1 MSLPEQ
7 PAPDSPAPDSH
18 GPDSGGS
25 EPASLSA
32 VAEFPRTR
40 FAAVDETGAAGPRF
54 LNRELSWVD
63 FNRRVLQL
71 AADPGVPLLE
81 RAKFLAIVSSN
92 LDEFYEVRVA
102 GIKDQVAAEIDLLT
116 VDGLT
121 PLEQLTTLTVA
132 VNQLVA
138 TQSDIEKAVLA
149 ELRDVGISVIRW
161 NDLNDD
167 DRRSMQDVFDDG
179 IFPVLTPL
187 AVDPGHPFPYISNLS
202 LNLAAMVRDVS
213 TGQRRFARV
222 KVPPLLPRFVMAEDG
237 TRFLPLEQLI
247 ANQLDSLFPGLE
259 VESVH
264 TFRVTRNTDL
274 DLDEDEAEDLL
285 AAVEME
291 LRRRRFG
298 RAVRLEISADASR
311 EVIGLLLDEL
321 ELDRSDVVL
330 VDGLLDLTAMNTL
343 HRLPRPELKDE
354 PWPASTQLRLQ
365 SAVDDDVD
373 IFAVIR
379 DGGDLFVHHPYDSF
393 LTSVDKFISQA
404 AADPDVLTI
413 KLTLYRTSGDSPIVK
428 SLIEAAEQGK
438 QVAVLVEVKARFDEM
453 ANIAWA
459 RQLERAG
466 VHVAY
471 GLVGLKTHTKIALVI
486 RSEAEGL
493 KRYVHIATGNYNSS
507 TARLYTDFGL
517 FTTHPGIGDDATRLF
532 NSLTGYGRPATYRHF
547 VVAPNG
553 LRPWILDSI
562 AREHPTESRGP
573 GRIIMKMNSLVDSE
587 IIEALYAASQAGVT
601 ITLIVRGICCL
612 RPGVPGMSDNIT
624 VRSIVGRYL
633 EHARVMFFENHGGDG
648 QPGWFIGSA
657 DLMPRNLDRRV
668 EAVVGVMDQSLC
680 NDVRLLTDLQ
690 LSDTLLAWE
699 LGHDGTWVRLS
710 HSIAASGLNCQVES
724 VTFANERA
732 RRPLS

>member
-1 MSLPEQ
+1 MSLP
-7 PAPDSPAPDSH
+7 S
-18 GPDSGGS
+18 
-25 EPASLSA
+25 
-32 VAEFPRTR
+32 TR
-40 FAAVDETGAAGPRF
+40 FAAVRHQSDGQGGHGDSSVRPRF

-102 GIKDQVAAEIDLLT
+102 GIKDQVAAELDLST
-116 VDGLT
+116 VDGLS
-121 PLEQLTTLTVA
+121 PAEQLKVVTVA
-132 VNQLVA
+132 VNELVA
-138 TQSDIEKAVLA
+138 EQCRMERSVLD
-149 ELRDVGISVIRW
+149 ELRNVGIAIVGW
-161 NDLNDD
+161 EDLGND
-167 DRRSMQDVFDDG
+167 DRRSMQDVFDEG

-202 LNLAAMVRDVS
+202 LNLAAMVRDPA
-213 TGQRRFARV
+213 TGYRRFARV
-222 KVPPLLPRFVMAEDG
+222 KVPPLLPRFVMAADG
-237 TRFLPLEQLI
+237 SRFLPLEQLI

-298 RAVRLEISADASR
+298 RAVRLEISAGASH

-330 VDGLLDLTAMNTL
+330 VDGLLDLTAMHGL
-343 HRLPRPELKDE
+343 HRLHRPELKDDL
-354 PWPASTQLRLQ
+354 WPASTQLRLQ
-365 SAVDDDVD
+365 STVDDDVD
-373 IFAVIR
+373 IFGVIR
-379 DGGDLFVHHPYDSF
+379 DGGDLLVHHPYDSF
-393 LTSVDKFISQA
+393 STSVDKFISQA
-404 AADPDVLTI
+404 ATDPSVLTI

-428 SLIEAAEQGK
+428 SLIDAAERGK

-486 RSEAEGL
+486 RAEADGL
-493 KRYVHIATGNYNSS
+493 RRYVHIATGNYNSS

-517 FTTHPGIGDDATRLF
+517 FTTNPNIGDDATRLF
-532 NSLTGYGRPATYRHF
+532 NSLTGYGRPATYRHL
-547 VVAPNG
+547 VVAPSG
-553 LRPWILDSI
+553 LRPWILESI
-562 AREHPTESRGP
+562 AREYPTESRGP
-573 GRIIMKMNSLVDSE
+573 GRIILKMNSLVDSE
-587 IIEALYAASQAGVT
+587 IIEALYAASQAGVR
-601 ITLIVRGICCL
+601 ITLVIRGICCL
-612 RPGVPGMSDNIT
+612 RPGVAGLSDNIE

-633 EHARVMFFENHGGDG
+633 EHARVMYFANHGGDG
-648 QPGWFIGSA
+648 KPGWFIGSA

-668 EAVVGVMDQSLC
+668 EAAVEVMDPLLC
-680 NDVRLLTDLQ
+680 REIERLLELQ
-690 LSDTLLAWE
+690 LADTLLAWS
-699 LGHDGTWVRLS
+699 LHPDGAWVRLS
-710 HSIAASGLNCQVES
+710 HSVAEPGINCQVEA
-724 VTFANERA
+724 VKLANERA
-732 RRPLS
+732 RRPAS